1 MNLKASQVTSRIEG
15 KFSAPVPGCADCG
28 LSEHEL
34 PQLGGEAAPLAAAP
48 HEAAVAGGG
57 AGGGQLLGVHVAV
70 DRHRDLDLHL
80 LHLAVTV
87 EGLHPD
93 RHHLLAS
100 LPEVTVIM

>member
-48 HEAAVAGGG
+48 HEAAVAGG
-57 AGGGQLLGVHVAV
+57 A
-70 DRHRDLDLHL
+70 
-80 LHLAVTV
+80 AVTDGAAV
-87 EGLHPD
+87 VDGAAVADKAMQRLKYCW
-93 RHHLLAS
+93 RLQS
-100 LPEVTVIM
+100 L